1 VSDRTSEQV
10 ITEVHQG
17 VGRITLQRP
26 EALNALSL
34 PMIRALTHCL
44 RAWRDD
50 PAVRAV
56 AIRGSHKSGPFG
68 AFCAGGDIRFF
79 HTAALAGDSAL
90 GDFFTEEYRLNHLIH
105 TYPKPYIAF
114 MDGVVMGGGMGLAQG
129 AACRIVTERSK
140 LAMPETQIGLFPD
153 VAGGYFL
160 SRTPGRWGEYLAL
173 TGATLTG
180 PQALSVGLADV
191 CVASESL
198 PLLWEAV
205 TVQLGQGQGLA
216 TWQAWL
222 ATERQ
227 LQAETLPMGVTDG
240 ERIFALP
247 TVADITQAV
256 QAQADAGHPAA
267 QTLLAT
273 LAQKSPLMQ
282 AVSLRL
288 VRQARSM
295 ALADELRLERDLIA
309 HTFDPRHLGRTPAQ
323 SDAVE
328 GIRALAV
335 DKDRQPRWSPARLAD
350 VDEAMVAGFFESPW
364 SPDQH
369 PLRDLRD

>member
-1 VSDRTSEQV
+1 
-10 ITEVHQG
+10 
-17 VGRITLQRP
+17 
-26 EALNALSL
+26 
-34 PMIRALTHCL
+34 
-44 RAWRDD
+44 
-50 PAVRAV
+50 
-56 AIRGSHKSGPFG
+56 
-68 AFCAGGDIRFF
+68 
-79 HTAALAGDSAL
+79 
-90 GDFFTEEYRLNHLIH
+90 
-105 TYPKPYIAF
+105 
-114 MDGVVMGGGMGLAQG
+114 
-129 AACRIVTERSK
+129 
-140 LAMPETQIGLFPD
+140 
-153 VAGGYFL
+153 
-160 SRTPGRWGEYLAL
+160 
-173 TGATLTG
+173 
-180 PQALSVGLADV
+180 
-191 CVASESL
+191 
-198 PLLWEAV
+198 
-205 TVQLGQGQGLA
+205 
-216 TWQAWL
+216 
-222 ATERQ
+222 
-227 LQAETLPMGVTDG
+227 LQAEPLPMGVADG

-256 QAQADAGHPAA
+256 QEQADAGHPAA

-335 DKDRQPRWSPARLAD
+335 DKDRQPRWSPARLQD
-350 VDEAMVAGFFESPW
+350 VGEAMVAGFFESPW